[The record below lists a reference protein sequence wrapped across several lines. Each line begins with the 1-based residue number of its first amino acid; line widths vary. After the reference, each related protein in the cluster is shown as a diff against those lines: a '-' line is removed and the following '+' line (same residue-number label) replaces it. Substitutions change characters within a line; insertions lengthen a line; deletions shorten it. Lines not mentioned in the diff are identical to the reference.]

1 MLRRALAPVYVGGNN
16 VKNDTQLGQG
26 DTELFCEGGVG
37 SSKLILRNK
46 SGKRFKDLDT
56 CDIMLNADV
65 AGVFS

>member
-1 MLRRALAPVYVGGNN
+1 VREVSV
-16 VKNDTQLGQG
+16 Q
-26 DTELFCEGGVG
+26 
-37 SSKLILRNK
+37 SKLILRNK